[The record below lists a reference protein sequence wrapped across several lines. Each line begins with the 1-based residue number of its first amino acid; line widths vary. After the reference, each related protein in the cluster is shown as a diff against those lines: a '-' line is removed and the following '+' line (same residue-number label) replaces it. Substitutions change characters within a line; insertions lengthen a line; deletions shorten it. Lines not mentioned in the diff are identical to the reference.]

1 MSKGGKYAK
10 KKVRAGGRG
19 WKIVLTVLGVVLALG
34 VGAGVAVALYFDGM
48 VSEVNHVEVAKI
60 EYTKPPVETKAP
72 EATQVGKETQG
83 AETTEPTE
91 AVTSEDFIN
100 FLVVGQQARKGEE
113 ARLADTMI
121 LCTLNTKTK
130 TLTMTSI
137 LRDTLIKMPDY
148 RGHIGGKIKLNTI
161 YNLGYLYGDGIAGSM
176 ELMNMTL
183 YDSFGIEVDHNFEID
198 FEVFVK
204 VVEILGG
211 VKIDLSE
218 AEARH
223 LNVKPGVQMM
233 DGELALSY
241 VRTRHADGDGGSDIN
256 RTSRQRKLIEAI
268 IAEVRTRNIADL
280 QTLVEEVLPLV
291 ATSMSKDEIKDTLL
305 MLLPM
310 LPELKLETAGACPQE
325 YKGGFLDIYNDGV
338 EHSVLYY
345 DKEETVKAMRAI
357 TEGETYPESES

>member
-1 MSKGGKYAK
+1 MGKGGKYAK
-10 KKVRAGGRG
+10 KRARTGT
-19 WKIVLTVLGVVLALG
+19 WKIVLMAVAVVLALG
-34 VGAGVAVALYFDGM
+34 VGVGAAVLIYLDGM

-60 EYTKPPVETKAP
+60 DYTKHPAETKP
-72 EATQVGKETQG
+72 EQNATQVATDGD
-83 AETTEPTE
+83 ETTAATE
-91 AVTSEDFIN
+91 EVTSEDFIN
-100 FLVVGQQARKGEE
+100 FLVVGQQSRKGEE

-148 RGHIGGKIKLNTI
+148 RGHIGGQIKLNTI
-161 YNLGYLYGDGIAGSM
+161 YNLGYIYGDGIAGSM

-198 FEVFVK
+198 FDVFVK
-204 VVEILGG
+204 VVEVLGG
-211 VKIDLSE
+211 VKIELTE
-218 AEARH
+218 AEARY
-223 LNVKPGVQMM
+223 LNAKPGLQIM
-233 DGELALSY
+233 DGELALEY

-268 IAEVRTRNIADL
+268 IAEVRTRNMADL

-291 ATSMSKDEIKDTLL
+291 ATSMTKDEIKDTML

-310 LPELKLETAGACPQE
+310 LPELNLVTGGTCPAN
-325 YKGGFLDIYNDGV
+325 YTGGFRDIYDDGV
-338 EHSVLYY
+338 EHSVLYF
-345 DKEETVKAMRAI
+345 DKEETIKAMRAI
-357 TEGETYPESES
+357 TEGETYTEDEA

>member
-10 KKVRAGGRG
+10 KRARTGIWKVLLA
-19 WKIVLTVLGVVLALG
+19 VFGVVLALG
-34 VGAGVAVALYFDGM
+34 VGVFAAVAIYFDGM

-72 EATQVGKETQG
+72 EQAEIRKETE
-83 AETTEPTE
+83 ATAATEE
-91 AVTSEDFIN
+91 ITSEDFIN
-100 FLVVGQQARKGEE
+100 FLVVGQQSRKGEE

-148 RGHIGGKIKLNTI
+148 RGHIGGNIKLNTI

-198 FEVFVK
+198 FDVFVK
-204 VVEILGG
+204 VVEVLGG
-211 VKIDLSE
+211 VKIELTE

-223 LNVKPGVQMM
+223 LGVKPGLQVM

-291 ATSMSKDEIKDTLL
+291 ATSMTKDEIKEMML
-305 MLLPM
+305 MMLPM
-310 LPELKLETAGACPQE
+310 LPELKLETGGTCPAN
-325 YKGGFLDIYNDGV
+325 YNGGFKDIYDDGV

-345 DKEETVKAMRAI
+345 NKEETIKAMRAI